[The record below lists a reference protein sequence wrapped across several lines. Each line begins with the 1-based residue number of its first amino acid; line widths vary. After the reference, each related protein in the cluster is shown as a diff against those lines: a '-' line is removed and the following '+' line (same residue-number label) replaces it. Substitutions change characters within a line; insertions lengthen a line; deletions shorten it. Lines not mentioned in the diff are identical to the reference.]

1 MTASWRNVVR
11 SLLFLFGFVAVAA
24 MAIDDLR
31 EAEMTVEPEPEIGKA
46 IYTFRFLPAKTQVVE
61 KLVFECVYR
70 QKFMVENSRGEKFE
84 KIHEPEV
91 FKYERKQEKFVD
103 ELDLYLNFR
112 IPISRE
118 RIVQAFGKNIFN
130 EQAEIVVDR
139 VRVTAT
145 VAGKK
150 AWQMEF
156 REGFLYRH
164 DPASGEWKAE
174 AK

>member
-1 MTASWRNVVR
+1 MNSPWRIAVFP
-11 SLLFLFGFVAVAA
+11 LLLLVGVLALPA

-31 EAEMTVEPEPEIGKA
+31 EAEMSIEPEPEIGKA
-46 IYTFRFLPAKTQVVE
+46 IYTFRFLPAKTQVVD

-70 QKFMVENSRGEKFE
+70 QVFIVENSRGEKFE

-112 IPISRE
+112 VPTSRE
-118 RIVQAFGKNIFN
+118 RIVQTFGKNIFN
-130 EQAEIVVDR
+130 EQAEIVIDR
-139 VRVTAT
+139 IRVTAT
-145 VAGKK
+145 VGGKK
-150 AWQMEF
+150 AWQMDF